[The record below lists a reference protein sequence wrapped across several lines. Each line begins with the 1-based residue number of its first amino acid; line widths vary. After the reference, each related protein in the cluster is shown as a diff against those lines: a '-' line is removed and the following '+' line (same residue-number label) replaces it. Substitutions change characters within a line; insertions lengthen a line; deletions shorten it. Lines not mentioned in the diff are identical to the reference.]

1 MLISFS
7 LLHYLNSEIET
18 WLPSSSQR
26 IRDWTIR
33 TYDIEKLRI
42 KAEVQSALSKVHFT
56 VDLWTSPNSLAII
69 GIIAHYI
76 TEAGELEQSV
86 LALQKLDGEHSGW
99 YLYRNLYSNQLIE
112 YLGQNQAESIMK
124 IINEYGIAS
133 KVGYFMMDNA
143 KTNDKMMEALSTC
156 IYNLFS

>member
-42 KAEVQSALSKVHFT
+42 KAEVQLALSKVHFT

-86 LALQKLDGEHSGW
+86 LALQELDGEHSG
-99 YLYRNLYSNQLIE
+99 
-112 YLGQNQAESIMK
+112 
-124 IINEYGIAS
+124 
-133 KVGYFMMDNA
+133 
-143 KTNDKMMEALSTC
+143 
-156 IYNLFS
+156 